1 MDGAENLRACSTQ
14 PLSCAACL
22 VNPKAGLLTDSWDAR
37 PAAFPLPE
45 ATVACFAGELA
56 DHSGATV
63 RDLHPLPFW
72 LGLEHLGTNGEIV
85 ATPRKKRQEISP
97 LTSSGCG
104 RPGLKPRGWPPT
116 AEAFAIRLGFCD
128 SRRPWAAGVPWMRP
142 RRRPVSA
149 ARCRAGGGPPRRPV
163 SDHRHRHSKST
174 LQVPGS
180 SAAGGT
186 SPPEN

>member
-1 MDGAENLRACSTQ
+1 MMVIDLSSRARISGLHWLASLQLKCGWETTRMDGAENLRACSTQ

-22 VNPKAGLLTDSWDAR
+22 VNPKAGLLTDSLDAR

-72 LGLEHLGTNGEIV
+72 LGLEHRGTNGEIV

-97 LTSSGCG
+97 LTPSGCG
-104 RPGLKPRGWPPT
+104 RRG
-116 AEAFAIRLGFCD
+116 EK
-128 SRRPWAAGVPWMRP
+128 SYP
-142 RRRPVSA
+142 RRDTK
-149 ARCRAGGGPPRRPV
+149 
-163 SDHRHRHSKST
+163 DHEDTRSETTR
-174 LQVPGS
+174 GI
-180 SAAGGT
+180 GT
-186 SPPEN
+186 IPCSR